1 MESTGT
7 IYRPPTPE
15 DAPAI
20 WRLVR
25 DSGTLDVNSVY
36 CYLLLCKD
44 FAATCAVAEAQG
56 EIVGVVTA
64 YLPPGR
70 GDTLFIWQIGV
81 TPERRGQG
89 LAAGLLQDLLRRDV
103 CRDVRYV
110 EATVGPTNRASRA
123 LFTALAR
130 DLNATLIE
138 QSCFDAT
145 LFPEGNH
152 EPENLLR
159 IGPLSLSQPSL
170 A

>member
-1 MESTGT
+1 MLS
-7 IYRPPTPE
+7 
-15 DAPAI
+15 
-20 WRLVR
+20 
-25 DSGTLDVNSVY
+25 
-36 CYLLLCKD
+36 
-44 FAATCAVAEAQG
+44 
-56 EIVGVVTA
+56 
-64 YLPPGR
+64 
-70 GDTLFIWQIGV
+70 
-81 TPERRGQG
+81 
-89 LAAGLLQDLLRRDV
+89 
-103 CRDVRYV
+103 DVRYV

>member
-1 MESTGT
+1 MQSAEIT
-7 IYRPPTPE
+7 YRPPAPE

-25 DSGTLDVNSVY
+25 DSGVLDVNSVY

-44 FAATCAVAEAQG
+44 FADTCAVAERQG
-56 EIVGVVTA
+56 AIVGFVTA
-64 YLPPGR
+64 YIPPGR

-81 TPERRGQG
+81 ASELRGRG
-89 LAAGLLQDLLRRDV
+89 LAGRLLQALLRRAV
-103 CRDVRYV
+103 CRGIRFV

-130 DLNATLIE
+130 DLDAALDE
-138 QSCFDAT
+138 QSCFDASV
-145 LFPEGNH
+145 FAEGDH

-159 IGPLSLSQPSL
+159 IGPFSLSQSVL
-170 A
+170 V